1 MNAKHLLT
9 ISLSRFTPPPLSSSL
24 IYSRT
29 PRINCLSASPI
40 KPNSLQFYLPS
51 LPQRKNAPPPTLSS
65 LVLLVS
71 LPPSIST
78 SATSLSPSTPLP
90 RPPSDSYFPALNRRK
105 PQAHSRPATP
115 HPNTGSTDPT
125 IPGAPHRSKSL
136 NRQCQNPPPD
146 PKKTT
151 TTPAPAATPPSI
163 P

>member
-125 IPGAPHRSKSL
+125 IPGAPTVPRASIANVRTHPQTQK
-136 NRQCQNPPPD
+136 P
-146 PKKTT
+146 T